1 MTDLR
6 PFPATGDACDAHGD
20 DAAFRMLRPPAFP
33 RFGGSSRFCGPVS
46 AVLAGGAL
54 S

>member
-1 MTDLR
+1 MTDFR
-6 PFPATGDACDAHGD
+6 PFPATGDVCDARGD
-20 DAAFRMLRPPAFP
+20 DDAFRMLRLPAFP
-33 RFGGSSRFCGPVS
+33 RFGGSPRFCGPVS